1 MDFITIKDPETKK
14 LLVEQNEIKS
24 LSLKHCKKLLD
35 RNDPKREMERM
46 FEISNEVNEER
57 LNASNDDGFKAS
69 KEAFD
74 QVLAKFKSNNKRSY
88 DFLMNASKGFQ
99 DSIFLLCRRII
110 ECGSVPDKF
119 RESTLHQIWKREPES
134 QIQIFE
140 SNFELN

>member
-1 MDFITIKDPETKK
+1 MDFITIKDPETKN

-69 KEAFD
+69 KEAFF
-74 QVLAKFKSNNKRSY
+74 KFWQSSSPTTNEA
-88 DFLMNASKGFQ
+88 M
-99 DSIFLLCRRII
+99 IF
-110 ECGSVPDKF
+110 
-119 RESTLHQIWKREPES
+119 
-134 QIQIFE
+134 
-140 SNFELN
+140 